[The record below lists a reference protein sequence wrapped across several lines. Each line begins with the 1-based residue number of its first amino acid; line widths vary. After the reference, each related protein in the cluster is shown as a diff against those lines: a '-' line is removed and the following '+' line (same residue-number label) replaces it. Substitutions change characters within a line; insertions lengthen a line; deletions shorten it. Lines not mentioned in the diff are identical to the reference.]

1 MSVGKK
7 IFWWTLLILILG
19 GAAFCYIRFFYV
31 FSDGYQT
38 GELNQFTH
46 KGYVFKTY
54 ESRLIQTG
62 YGNKGSNTKNPG
74 AVQSNVFEFSVDDP
88 AVADTLLRCT
98 GKRVELHYKEYF
110 GRLPWRGYNK
120 HIVDRIGQIY
130 DEYEDNYD
138 RGRGSSSSDQIYL

>member
-1 MSVGKK
+1 MKTGSK
-7 IFWWTLLILILG
+7 ILLWVILILLLG
-19 GAAFCYIRFFYV
+19 GAGFCYVRFFYV
-31 FSDGYQT
+31 FSEGYQT

-54 ESRLIQTG
+54 EGRLIQTG
-62 YGNKGSNTKNPG
+62 YGNKGSNSKTPG

-88 AVADTLLRCT
+88 AIADTLLRCT

-130 DEYEDNYD
+130 DEVEDND
-138 RGRGSSSSDQIYL
+138 NRGRSNSPEEIYL

>member
-1 MSVGKK
+1 MTTGKK
-7 IFWWTLLILILG
+7 VFWWFFLFLLIS
-19 GAAFCYIRFFYV
+19 AAGFCYFRFFYV
-31 FSDGYQT
+31 FSEGYQT

-54 ESRLIQTG
+54 EGRLIQTG
-62 YGNKGSNTKNPG
+62 YGNKGTSNKTPG

-130 DEYEDNYD
+130 DEYEDNYE
-138 RGRGSSSSDQIYL
+138 RGRTESQIYL